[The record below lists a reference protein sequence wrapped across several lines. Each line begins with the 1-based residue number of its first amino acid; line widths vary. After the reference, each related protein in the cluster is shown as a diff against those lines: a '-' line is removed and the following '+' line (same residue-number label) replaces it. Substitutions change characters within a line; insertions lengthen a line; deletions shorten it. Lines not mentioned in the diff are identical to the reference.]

1 MALNEGDFYWIA
13 DMLALG
19 SSAYQKLEK
28 YSNEITYYFYLKQWG
43 IRCTIFK
50 WSILCGYERNV

>member
-19 SSAYQKLEK
+19 SSAYQELE
-28 YSNEITYYFYLKQWG
+28 NEITYYFYLKQWG

>member
-19 SSAYQKLEK
+19 SSAYQELEK